1 MGSARAFPAYNE
13 TKPSLGPGFSMV
25 MTMIIVTRQCI
36 AMVNDDDD
44 DGGDPLSPL

>member
-25 MTMIIVTRQCI
+25 MTMIVTRQCI

-44 DGGDPLSPL
+44 DDGDPLSPL